1 VVAVVE
7 QVVDLEVLHQV
18 LLQVVV
24 ELEDIEN
31 LLEQQLVIQLVQK
44 EQVQLQPLRLQ
55 YKVIL

>member
-1 VVAVVE
+1 VVAVVD

-31 LLEQQLVIQLVQK
+31 LLEQRLVIQLVQK

-55 YKVIL
+55 CKVIL